1 MKQTLVLLS
10 LAALAALSSC
20 GGGGDGSPSA
30 ATPPPPTFPTTQA
43 NLTSANAPTF
53 ARFAELAVRA
63 AASARVGEFLAG
75 PAGAGTFTDG
85 GCFAA
90 GAGQATL
97 ALNSSTGNVSGTATF
112 VNFDRCYGM
121 RLSGSASVT
130 GTLAAGNRVDAM
142 SFTFTNF
149 SYASTGTAL
158 QLSGTIALDWISFP
172 PDSRYVMTVNA
183 TASGAGQ
190 FRVASFQVDSVLVAG
205 EENVLFSGRLTA
217 SDGFVDITPGPTR
230 VDLPSSSTGLQ
241 NGAILITGANA
252 IANVRYNGALAPTI
266 TITPVATP
274 P

>member
-20 GGGGDGSPSA
+20 GGGGDGSPPA
-30 ATPPPPTFPTTQA
+30 APPPPSFPTSQA

-63 AASARVGEFLAG
+63 AASARVGEFLTG
-75 PAGAGTFTDG
+75 PVGAGTFTDG

-90 GAGQATL
+90 TGGQTTL
-97 ALNSSTGNVSGTATF
+97 ALNSPTGNVSGTATF
-112 VNFDRCYGM
+112 ANFDRCYGM

-158 QLSGTIALDWISFP
+158 QLSGTIALDWISIL

-190 FRVASFQVDSVLVAG
+190 FRVDNFQVDSVLVAG
-205 EENVLFSGRLTA
+205 REDLLISGRLTT
-217 SDGFVDITPGPTR
+217 SEGFVDITAGPTR
-230 VDLPSSSTGLQ
+230 VELPSPSTALQ
-241 NGAILITGANA
+241 NGSVIMTGTTTT
-252 IANVRYNGALAPTI
+252 ANVRYNGALAPTI
-266 TITPVATP
+266 TVSPR
-274 P
+274 

>member
-20 GGGGDGSPSA
+20 GGGGDGSPPA
-30 ATPPPPTFPTTQA
+30 ATPPPPNFPTTQA

-63 AASARVGEFLAG
+63 AASARVGEFLTG
-75 PAGAGTFTDG
+75 PVGAGTFSDR
-85 GCFAA
+85 GCFAQ

-97 ALNSSTGNVSGTATF
+97 GLNASTGNVSGTATF
-112 VNFDRCYGM
+112 VNFDRCYGL

-158 QLSGTIALDWISFP
+158 QLSGTIALDWISIAS
-172 PDSRYVMTVNA
+172 DARYLIVMNA

-190 FRVASFQVDSVLVAG
+190 FRVDNFQVDSVLVTG
-205 EENVLFSGRLTA
+205 REDLLISGRLTT
-217 SDGFVDITPGPTR
+217 SEGFVDITPGPTR
-230 VDLPSSSTGLQ
+230 VELPSPSTALQ
-241 NGAILITGANA
+241 NGSVIMTGATTTA
-252 IANVRYNGALAPTI
+252 SVRYQGLAAPNI
-266 TITPVATP
+266 TISPR
-274 P
+274 